1 MKWDPPQHPPT
12 AEGAQGDKGDQAWS
26 QVRAPLVCP
35 THPSRPGGLIPHKQ
49 RTEMGSSLFTLRKS
63 TRPIT
68 DEASATSVRK
78 WKVTGLV
85 YNHKSPT
92 CEYIYSKSLALMPSA
107 ENATQR
113 TRSWTVRLWIA
124 PFSPGIRQS
133 SGPKLSPGWR
143 WEHLHPQMTLVNWFL
158 CSLKTKI
165 NQEKKKKNLEPQ
177 RYQDNSR
184 EYNSTFRNPHSYN
197 PPDSPLGSGSFMEAQ
212 SSEGTCPRA
221 HGTKKPREPATH
233 PPPVITH
240 MERSNWPSTP
250 NPPSLP

>member
-1 MKWDPPQHPPT
+1 MGSSPGPT
-12 AEGAQGDKGDQAWS
+12 YCRG
-26 QVRAPLVCP
+26 CP
-35 THPSRPGGLIPHKQ
+35 RRQRRPSVEPSAGTPCLSHPSQQARRPHTTQAEDRNGLNW
-49 RTEMGSSLFTLRKS
+49 SLFTLTKS

-158 CSLKTKI
+158 SSLKTKI
-165 NQEKKKKNLEPQ
+165 NQKKKKPWAPEL
-177 RYQDNSR
+177 
-184 EYNSTFRNPHSYN
+184 
-197 PPDSPLGSGSFMEAQ
+197 
-212 SSEGTCPRA
+212 PR
-221 HGTKKPREPATH
+221 
-233 PPPVITH
+233 
-240 MERSNWPSTP
+240 
-250 NPPSLP
+250 